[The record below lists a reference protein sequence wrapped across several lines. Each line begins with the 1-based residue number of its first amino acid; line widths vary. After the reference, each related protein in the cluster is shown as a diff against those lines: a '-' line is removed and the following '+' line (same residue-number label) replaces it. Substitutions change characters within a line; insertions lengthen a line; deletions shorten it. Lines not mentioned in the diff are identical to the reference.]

1 VQDRP
6 SPLTDI
12 IDGPLPSGRH
22 SLTRDAVL
30 ASQRGRLLDAMAEA
44 VAEHSYGATTIA
56 HVVSHAGVSRKTFY
70 EHFRDK
76 EHCFLAMYDTGIA
89 FVVGRLTEALEAA
102 EDPRERLIEGLRT
115 FLVVLSEEPAFCRS
129 IVLEVY
135 AAGPV
140 GLARRRAVLQVFAG
154 RYIEV
159 NRQARETDPEIEP
172 LPGDVAL
179 AVVGAILEL
188 VSTRVEEGRTSELA
202 ELTEPLSEFVVRNV
216 LARCP

>member
-1 VQDRP
+1 MQDRP
-6 SPLTDI
+6 EPLADI
-12 IDGPLPSGRH
+12 LEGPLPSGRH

-30 ASQRGRLLDAMAEA
+30 QSQRGRLLDAMAEA
-44 VAEHSYGATTIA
+44 VAEHGYGATTIA

-89 FVVGRLTEALEAA
+89 FVLGRLTEALEAEPEPA
-102 EDPRERLIEGLRT
+102 ERLVAGLRT
-115 FLVVLSEEPAFCRS
+115 FLQVLSEEPAFCRS

-135 AAGPV
+135 AAGPA
-140 GLARRRAVLQVFAG
+140 GIARRRAVLQVFAG

-159 NRQARETDPEIEP
+159 NRQARETDPDIEP
-172 LPGDVAL
+172 LTGEVAL
-179 AVVGAILEL
+179 GVVGAILEA
-188 VSTRVEEGRTSELA
+188 VSSLIEEGRTADLM

-216 LARCP
+216 LPACR

>member
-1 VQDRP
+1 MQDRP
-6 SPLTDI
+6 SPLSDI

-22 SLTRDAVL
+22 SLTRDVVL

-56 HVVSHAGVSRKTFY
+56 HVVSRAGVSRKTFY

-89 FVVGRLTEALEAA
+89 FVLGRLTEALEAA
-102 EDPRERLIEGLRT
+102 EGPRERLVDGVKT
-115 FLVVLSEEPAFCRS
+115 FLTVLADEPAFCKA

-154 RYIEV
+154 RYLEV
-159 NRQARETDPEIEP
+159 NRQAREEDPDVVP
-172 LPGDVAL
+172 LSGDVAL
-179 AVVGAILEL
+179 GLVGAILEC
-188 VSTRVEEGRTSELA
+188 VSTRVEEGRTAELA
-202 ELTEPLSEFVVRNV
+202 ELTEPLSEFVIRNV
-216 LARCP
+216 LATAA

>member
-1 VQDRP
+1 MQDRP
-6 SPLTDI
+6 SPLSDI

-22 SLTRDAVL
+22 SLTREAVL

-56 HVVSHAGVSRKTFY
+56 HVVSRAGVSRKTFY

-89 FVVGRLTEALEAA
+89 FVLGRLTEALEAA
-102 EDPRERLIEGLRT
+102 DEPRQRLVEGVRT
-115 FLVVLSEEPAFCRS
+115 FLAVLADEPAFCRA

-135 AAGPV
+135 AAGPA

-154 RYIEV
+154 RYLEV
-159 NRQARETDPEIEP
+159 NRQAREQDAGIVP
-172 LPGDVAL
+172 LSGDVAL
-179 AVVGAILEL
+179 GLVGAILEC
-188 VSTRVEEGRTSELA
+188 VSTRVEEGRTA
-202 ELTEPLSEFVVRNV
+202 ELPELTKPLSEFVIRNV
-216 LARCP
+216 LATAA

>member
-1 VQDRP
+1 MQDRP
-6 SPLTDI
+6 SPLSDI

-89 FVVGRLTEALEAA
+89 FVLGRLTEALEAA
-102 EDPRERLIEGLRT
+102 VEPRERLMAGVRT
-115 FLVVLSEEPAFCRS
+115 FLTVLAEEPAFCRA

-135 AAGPV
+135 AAGPT
-140 GLARRRAVLQVFAG
+140 GLAKRRAVLQVFAG
-154 RYIEV
+154 RYLEV
-159 NRQARETDPEIEP
+159 NRQAREADPQVAP
-172 LPGDVAL
+172 LSGDVAL

-188 VSTRVEEGRTSELA
+188 VSTRVEEGRTVELV
-202 ELTEPLSEFVVRNV
+202 ELTDSLSDFVIRNV
-216 LARCP
+216 LPREP

>member
-1 VQDRP
+1 MQDRP
-6 SPLTDI
+6 FPLSDVT
-12 IDGPLPSGRH
+12 DGPLPSGRH

-44 VAEHSYGATTIA
+44 VAKHSYGATTIA

-89 FVVGRLTEALEAA
+89 FVLGRLTEALEAA
-102 EDPRERLIEGLRT
+102 EDPRERLVSGLST
-115 FLVVLSEEPAFCRS
+115 FLTLLAEEPAFCRA

-135 AAGPV
+135 AAGPI

-154 RYIEV
+154 RYLEV
-159 NRQARETDPEIEP
+159 NRQARENDPDVEP
-172 LPGDVAL
+172 LSGDVAMG
-179 AVVGAILEL
+179 VVGAILEL
-188 VSTRVEEGRTSELA
+188 VSDRVEEGKTAELA
-202 ELTEPLSEFVVRNV
+202 ELTDPLSDFVIRNV
-216 LARCP
+216 LPTGS

>member
-6 SPLTDI
+6 SPLSDI

-22 SLTRDAVL
+22 SLTREAVL

-56 HVVSHAGVSRKTFY
+56 HVVSRAGVSRKTFY

-89 FVVGRLTEALEAA
+89 FVLGRLTEALEAA
-102 EDPRERLIEGLRT
+102 DEPRQRLVEGVRT
-115 FLVVLSEEPAFCRS
+115 FLAVLADEPAFCRA

-135 AAGPV
+135 AAGPA

-154 RYIEV
+154 RYLEV
-159 NRQARETDPEIEP
+159 NRQAREQDAGIVP
-172 LPGDVAL
+172 LSGDVAL
-179 AVVGAILEL
+179 GLVGAILEC
-188 VSTRVEEGRTSELA
+188 VSTRVEEGRTA
-202 ELTEPLSEFVVRNV
+202 ELPELTKPLSEFVIRNV
-216 LARCP
+216 LATAA

>member
-1 VQDRP
+1 
-6 SPLTDI
+6 
-12 IDGPLPSGRH
+12 
-22 SLTRDAVL
+22 
-30 ASQRGRLLDAMAEA
+30 MAEA

-102 EDPRERLIEGLRT
+102 EDPRERLVEGLRT
-115 FLVVLSEEPAFCRS
+115 FLTVLSEEPAFCRS

-135 AAGPV
+135 AAGPA

-154 RYIEV
+154 RFASSSGV
-159 NRQARETDPEIEP
+159 PVRSVDTTPPRRHASQLPHETPSSSP
-172 LPGDVAL
+172 K
-179 AVVGAILEL
+179 
-188 VSTRVEEGRTSELA
+188 
-202 ELTEPLSEFVVRNV
+202 
-216 LARCP
+216 

>member
-22 SLTRDAVL
+22 SLTRDVVL

-102 EDPRERLIEGLRT
+102 EDPRERLVEGLRT
-115 FLVVLSEEPAFCRS
+115 FLTVLSEEPAFCRS

-135 AAGPV
+135 AAGPA

-159 NRQARETDPEIEP
+159 NRQARESDPEIEP
-172 LPGDVAL
+172 LQGDVAL
-179 AVVGAILEL
+179 GVVGAILEL

-216 LARCP
+216 LPRCP

>member
-22 SLTRDAVL
+22 SLTRDVVL

-89 FVVGRLTEALEAA
+89 FVLGQVAAAVEAEA
-102 EDPRERLIEGLRT
+102 DPRDRLVAGLRT
-115 FLVVLSEEPAFCRS
+115 FLTVLADEPAFCRA
-129 IVLEVY
+129 IVLEVW
-135 AAGPV
+135 AAGPTGV
-140 GLARRRAVLQVFAG
+140 AKRRAVLQVFAG

-159 NRQARETDPEIEP
+159 NRQARESDPEIET

-216 LARCP
+216 LPRCP